1 MFITQEFFQV
11 SRIAMPLCYKKLH
24 LFNII
29 KVKHHQQRDGK
40 DNLLIYKQLI
50 SDRRKDRRKDQ
61 KSNQGLNKK
70 SNFFY
75 KNTNLIKKNEI
86 FYKPSTIGLE
96 NFSNQPSFVFY
107 QDNCDN
113 TFLKIDKN
121 IFTNLP
127 VR

>member
-1 MFITQEFFQV
+1 MFIIQEFFQV

-29 KVKHHQQRDGK
+29 KVTCCQQKDGK
-40 DNLLIYKQLI
+40 DKLLISKQLI
-50 SDRRKDRRKDQ
+50 SNQRK
-61 KSNQGLNKK
+61 NQNSSQELNRK

-75 KNTNLIKKNEI
+75 K
-86 FYKPSTIGLE
+86 PSTIEFESFIKKPG
-96 NFSNQPSFVFY
+96 FVFY

-113 TFLKIDKN
+113 TAFKTDKN